1 MWNCLRWILCLV
13 AVATIAQVDLSAASL
28 TGSTLGPSGHAL
40 LYLLVFG
47 AALGT
52 GNLTLADQAKRTDP
66 TGRAAD
72 IVELLS
78 QTNEMLDDMT
88 WKEGNLETGNRT
100 TVRTSL
106 PTVSWR
112 MVNQGVV
119 PSKSTTAQIDDQAS
133 MLEAWSEVDTEVLK
147 LNGNTAATR
156 LSEARAFIE
165 AMNQEVQQTLFYG
178 NGGLAPEEF
187 TGFTPRYNLSTATNG
202 ENVIKAGGVDVDNT
216 SAWLIAWSD
225 ETVGGLFPKG
235 STAGLQHNDY
245 GEVTVEMIAG
255 LPGSRMRAMQER
267 WQWKC
272 GLMVKDWRYVVRV
285 CNLDVSL
292 MNGGTTV
299 NLIGL
304 MEQAEETIPNR
315 LGKPIWYMNRT
326 TRRYLRKLAR
336 SQVGTGG
343 GLTFENFAGRRILM
357 FGDTPIRTVDAL
369 LNNEA
374 LVV

>member
-1 MWNCLRWILCLV
+1 MFKLRTLAIA
-13 AVATIAQVDLSAASL
+13 AVAAIVLSLFQVDIGTTA
-28 TGSTLGPSGHAL
+28 
-40 LYLLVFG
+40 LVFG

-78 QTNEMLDDMT
+78 QTNEMLDDMV

-147 LNGNTAATR
+147 LNGNTASTR

-165 AMNQEVQQTLFYG
+165 AMNQEMMQTIIYG
-178 NGGLAPEEF
+178 NGGLNPEEF
-187 TGFTPRYNLSTATNG
+187 TGLTPRYNLTAGTNG
-202 ENVIKAGGVDVDNT
+202 ENIIKAGSVDVDNT
-216 SAWLIAWSD
+216 SAWLVAWGD
-225 ETVGGLFPKG
+225 ETVAGIFPKG
-235 STAGLQHNDY
+235 STAGLRHDDY

-267 WQWKC
+267 WQWKG
-272 GLMVKDWRYVVRV
+272 GLMVKDWRYIVRV

-299 NLIGL
+299 DLIGK

-315 LGKPIWYMNRT
+315 LGKTVWYMNRT
-326 TRRYLRKLAR
+326 TRRYLRKVAR
-336 SQVGTGG
+336 TQVGVGG
-343 GLTFENFAGRRILM
+343 GLTFENFAGKRVLM
-357 FGDTPIRTVDAL
+357 FGDTPIRTVDAI

>member
-1 MWNCLRWILCLV
+1 M
-13 AVATIAQVDLSAASL
+13 
-28 TGSTLGPSGHAL
+28 
-40 LYLLVFG
+40 

-52 GNLTLADQAKRTDP
+52 GNLTLADLAKRTDP
-66 TGRAAD
+66 TGKASD
-72 IVELLS
+72 IVELLAQS
-78 QTNEMLDDMT
+78 NEMLDDMT
-88 WKEGNLETGNRT
+88 WKEGNLATGNRT
-100 TVRTSL
+100 TIRTAL

-112 MVNQGVV
+112 QVNQGVV
-119 PSKSTTAQIDDQAS
+119 PSKSTTAQIDDQAA
-133 MLEAWSEVDTEVLK
+133 MLEAWSEIDLEVLK

-156 LSEARAFIE
+156 MSEARPFIE
-165 AMNQEVQQTLFYG
+165 AMNQEMAQTLFYG

-187 TGFTPRYNLSTATNG
+187 TGLTPRYNLSTGTNG
-202 ENVIKAGGVDVDNT
+202 SNVIKAGGVDVDNT
-216 SAWLIAWSD
+216 SAWLIGWGD
-225 ETVGGLFPKG
+225 ETLSGLVPKG
-235 STAGLQHNDY
+235 STAGLQHDDY

-267 WQWKC
+267 WLWKA
-272 GLMVKDWRYVVRV
+272 GLMVKDWRYAVRV

-299 NLIGL
+299 DLIGF

-315 LGKPIWYMNRT
+315 LGKTVWYMNRT

-336 SQVGTGG
+336 TSVANGG
-343 GLTFENFAGRRILM
+343 GLTFENYAGKRVLF

-374 LVV
+374 LVS